1 MAGKVVGTQEGS
13 SSIDSMQ
20 KEPQVFNSLK
30 ELKKYP
36 DNIAAFM
43 DLASGR
49 VDAIVLDELVGR
61 YYITKKAKN
70 PSEYRVLEQ
79 GFAAEQMA
87 VGMRKGD
94 TELQA
99 KLQKVLD
106 EMKKDGTSAKISKQ
120 WFGVDMIK

>member
-1 MAGKVVGTQEGS
+1 
-13 SSIDSMQ
+13 MQ
-20 KEPQVFNSLK
+20 KEPKVFNSLK

-36 DNIAAFM
+36 DNIASFM
-43 DLASGR
+43 DLTSGR
-49 VDAIVLDELVGR
+49 VEAIVLDELVAR

-70 PSEYRVLEQ
+70 PNEYRVLDES
-79 GFAAEQMA
+79 FAAEQMA

-106 EMKKDGTSAKISKQ
+106 EMKKDGTSAKISQQ
-120 WFGVDMIK
+120 WFGANLIK